1 MDGEMANRAAL
12 WVQSGRR
19 AGVLVIALMGSWGHV
34 VQAEGPVNPIQS
46 LIKSGTHPKLHWGKL
61 SDVMKPLG
69 QLFGQPDPTPL
80 WLKDGKPTPQA
91 KAMIESLK
99 GADDHGLNSADY
111 DADLLADWMASPGP
125 KSSDPVEVA
134 EFDVALSVATTR
146 YVSNLYLGRIN
157 PRSVGF
163 GLNVE
168 PKRLDVPRRVRE
180 LTQSPKTKDILASL
194 EPQFPMYRPLREA
207 LVRYRK
213 LARELPRVRFGF
225 PAKFTP
231 GMSHKD
237 VPGLRKLLVALG
249 DLKGEKPGS
258 EASELYD
265 SELVNAVKAYQIRHG
280 IGNDGIIG
288 KATLARLSMPIA
300 DRLKQIQLG
309 LERLRWLPSEVRGHY
324 LIVNIPSFKLYGAKA
339 GEGLGSYDIQ
349 MNVVVGEAIDGRSTP
364 VFHSDMTMV
373 TFRPYWN
380 VPEGIAAKELV
391 PAILRNPKYLARNDM
406 EIVSSFAPQAKP
418 QAVSQA
424 VLDQVAA
431 GAYKI
436 RQKPGTKN
444 ALGPIKFSFPNNNN
458 VYLHGTPSQ
467 SLFSRDRRDFSH
479 GCIRVQE
486 PARLAEWVLADNG
499 DWPLVRIKETMQGE
513 ATRTI
518 NLRKPIPVY
527 ILYSTVM
534 ADPDGTISFFE
545 DIYGH
550 DRTLQVLLARGV
562 DEGRILFLTLI
573 AAPEGIHR
581 VCRAFPRVRLITS
594 EIDDGLDPVT
604 GRVTPGIG
612 EFGDRY
618 FTA

>member
-1 MDGEMANRAAL
+1 MANRAAL

-19 AGVLVIALMGSWGHV
+19 AGVLVIVLMGSWGYV

-46 LIKSGTHPKLHWGKL
+46 LIKSGTHPKLRWGKL

-69 QLFGQPDPTPL
+69 QLYGKPEPTPL

-99 GADDHGLNSADY
+99 GADEHGLNSADY
-111 DADLLADWMASPGP
+111 DADLLAGWMASPGL

-309 LERLRWLPSEVRGHY
+309 LERLRWLPSGVRGHY

-349 MNVVVGEAIDGRSTP
+349 MNVVVGEAIDGRNTP

-380 VPEGIAAKELV
+380 VPDGIATKEVV
-391 PAILRNPKYLARNDM
+391 PAILQDPKYLEKNNM
-406 EIVSSFAPQAKP
+406 EIVPDFSLQATALEP
-418 QAVSQA
+418 NRIN
-424 VLDQVAA
+424 LDKVAA
-431 GAYKI
+431 GALKV
-436 RQKPGTKN
+436 RQKPGGAN
-444 ALGPIKFSFPNNNN
+444 ALGLVKFSFPNTNN
-458 VYLHGTPSQ
+458 VYLHSTPSKG
-467 SLFSRDRRDFSH
+467 LFNRDRRDFSH
-479 GCIRVQE
+479 GCIRVQD
-486 PARLAEWVLADNG
+486 PLQLAEWVMADNG
-499 DWPLVRIKETMQGE
+499 DWPKDRIQSFMEGE
-513 ATRTI
+513 VTKTI
-518 NLRKPIPVY
+518 NLKKAIPVY

-534 ADPDGTISFFE
+534 VDPDGKVSFFE

-550 DRTLQVLLARGV
+550 DRTLQVLLARG
-562 DEGRILFLTLI
+562 
-573 AAPEGIHR
+573 
-581 VCRAFPRVRLITS
+581 FPY
-594 EIDDGLDPVT
+594 P
-604 GRVTPGIG
+604 P
-612 EFGDRY
+612 
-618 FTA
+618 

>member
-1 MDGEMANRAAL
+1 MADRAEVL
-12 WVQSGRR
+12 WAQLGWQ
-19 AGVLVIALMGSWGHV
+19 AGLLIIVLMGSWSPGS
-34 VQAEGPVNPIQS
+34 QAEGALNPILA
-46 LIKSGTHPKLHWGKL
+46 LIKSGSHPKLRWGKL
-61 SDVMKPLG
+61 SDVVKPLG
-69 QLFGQPDPTPL
+69 QLYGQTNSVPL
-80 WLKDGKPTPQA
+80 WVKDGKPTSQA

-99 GADDHGLNSADY
+99 GADDRGLNSADY
-111 DADLLADWMASPGP
+111 DADLLAGWMTAPGLKTP
-125 KSSDPVEVA
+125 NSVEVA
-134 EFDVALSVATTR
+134 EFDVALSVATIR

-168 PKRLDVPRRVRE
+168 PKRLDVPKRVRE

-213 LARELPRVRFGF
+213 LARELPRVRFTF

-237 VPGLRKLLVALG
+237 VPALRKLLVALG
-249 DLKGEKPGS
+249 DLKVEKPGGES
-258 EASELYD
+258 SELYD
-265 SELVNAVKAYQIRHG
+265 PELVKAVMTYQIRHG

-349 MNVVVGEAIDGRSTP
+349 MNVVVGEAIDGRNTP

-380 VPEGIAAKELV
+380 VPDGIAAKEVV
-391 PAILRNPKYLARNDM
+391 PDSLQDPKYLEKNNM
-406 EIVSSFAPQAKP
+406 EIVPDFSLNATA
-418 QAVSQA
+418 
-424 VLDQVAA
+424 LDPSRLNLDKVAA
-431 GAYKI
+431 GALKV
-436 RQKPGTKN
+436 RQKPGGAN
-444 ALGPIKFSFPNNNN
+444 ALGLVKFSFPNTNN
-458 VYLHGTPSQ
+458 VYLHSTPSKG
-467 SLFSRDRRDFSH
+467 LFNRDRRDFSH
-479 GCIRVQE
+479 GCIRVEDPLQ
-486 PARLAEWVLADNG
+486 LAEWVMADNG
-499 DWPLVRIKETMQGE
+499 DWPKDRIQSYMEGE
-513 ATRTI
+513 VTKTI
-518 NLRKPIPVY
+518 NLKRPIPVY

-534 ADPDGTISFFE
+534 ADPDGRISFFE

-550 DRTLQVLLARGV
+550 DRTLQVLLARG
-562 DEGRILFLTLI
+562 
-573 AAPEGIHR
+573 
-581 VCRAFPRVRLITS
+581 FPY
-594 EIDDGLDPVT
+594 P
-604 GRVTPGIG
+604 
-612 EFGDRY
+612 
-618 FTA
+618 